1 MRSWRPVSC
10 SSLLLLAL
18 VFGSASAAR
27 GTIVKLVRDTK
38 LVDRAALIVVAR
50 SAGTVPA
57 PELDRPVTDYL
68 MDVERV
74 LKGSVGSSSLVVR
87 IPGGRAASGMQLK
100 IYGAPRFTEGERVLL
115 FLGRHADGTYRI
127 LHLVLGAFHEAE
139 LAGHVVAYRDLSE
152 VDVLDDEETRQEE
165 ARSLRDFDLFADWV
179 ADRARDVLRVPSY
192 YVRIPGNTANSLLPM
207 FTLLE
212 NGGRHIRWFQF
223 DTGGAVAWKIDPDP
237 LAGFP
242 GNTQDALRGALAA
255 WTAESHTPVRLN
267 FTGTSN
273 ATAGFESFD
282 NQNVLLFDDPNGDI
296 ETAFSCSNG
305 GTLAVGGPWYDPEV
319 TGRFNGETYSRT
331 QGADVVLNDGIAC
344 FFQASSNPQK
354 ILEELVGHEIGHT
367 LGLGHSSENP
377 NEPNPALRDAL
388 MYYRVHNDGR
398 GARLGSDDIAGL
410 RRLYDKNAG
419 GGGGGGGG
427 GNNGC
432 PAGTLC
438 LVNGRFRVTAT
449 WSSQFDNSSGSAGAI
464 ANTDV
469 AGFLYF
475 TDPANI
481 ELIVKALDFGDR
493 VLFFYGQLTNLR
505 FTISVLDTTTGVT
518 KTYGN
523 TTGDCGG
530 LDSNLATAGA
540 IASFETIGARGA
552 EEFSGVQALRFE
564 TPPSGLLPMATCQSG
579 PNAVCLVNNRFRLQL
594 DWRNQFDNSSGA
606 GIGKK
611 LSNLTAAFAF
621 TDPANLELLVK
632 TLDFGD
638 HVLVLYGTLSNL
650 EYTLTITETTTGR
663 VKTYH
668 NAANNYCGG
677 LDSNAF

>member
-1 MRSWRPVSC
+1 MRSWRPVSS

-68 MDVERV
+68 MYVERV

-87 IPGGRAASGMQLK
+87 VPGGRAPSGMQLK
-100 IYGAPRFTEGERVLL
+100 IYGAPRFAEGERVLL

-139 LAGHVVAYRDLSE
+139 VAGHAVAYRDLSE
-152 VDVLDDEETRQEE
+152 VDVLDDAETRQEE

-192 YVRIPGNTANSLLPM
+192 YVRIPGSAANSLLPM

-223 DTGGAVAWKIDPDP
+223 DTGGAVSWKIDPDP

-242 GNTQDALRGALAA
+242 GNTQEALRGALAA

-296 ETAFSCSNG
+296 ETAFSCSSG

-449 WSSQFDNSSGSAGAI
+449 WENQFNSSSGSAGAI

-475 TDPANI
+475 TDPGNI
-481 ELIVKALDFGDR
+481 ELIVKVLDFGDR

-505 FTISVLDTTTGVT
+505 FTISVLDTTTGAT
-518 KTYGN
+518 KTYRN

-530 LDSNLATAGA
+530 LDDNLATAGTFGPGGA
-540 IASFETIGARGA
+540 GDVAGSGGMLFENPAA
-552 EEFSGVQALRFE
+552 
-564 TPPSGLLPMATCQSG
+564 GLLPMATCQPG
-579 PNAVCLVNNRFRLQL
+579 ANAVCLVGNRFRLEL
-594 DWRNQFDNSSGA
+594 DWRNQFDGTSGR
-606 GIGKK
+606 GLGKR